1 MLLVLILTIVFGVI
15 ILTEKLY
22 YIKHWDEGLSLDLEF
37 EKDHIFRG
45 EKSVLKERITNTGKL
60 PLPMVRIK
68 FQADRKLEFIDADAN
83 ATITDKYYRNDVF
96 SIRGQERITRN
107 IPFVGSHR
115 GYFVLNSADA
125 VSADLFLTGHY
136 VTVFDESTS
145 VFVYPMPFESE
156 QFSRYLA
163 GISGE
168 VSSKRNL
175 MTDPFEMA
183 GIRPYM
189 DGDDVRIINHQAS
202 ARGQG
207 LMVNTY
213 GYTNELRANVYV
225 NCEDD
230 GIFKR
235 RKAVE
240 KSFDIAVSLLKHLNS
255 LGVAAGLRCNGV
267 SMFCGEDER
276 EIRPTLVEPASG
288 VEQFDEVCRN
298 LALIDMEKPVLS
310 FGECFGEEL
319 KHSDGD
325 VLNFIISPNSYED
338 FTGLLDE
345 IKNAGKSFT
354 WFYPYEGDSIP
365 EVKESLKK
373 CVRPIRADM

>member
-1 MLLVLILTIVFGVI
+1 MIILALIFGVI
-15 ILTEKLY
+15 ILTEKIY
-22 YIKHWDEGLSLDLEF
+22 YSRHWDDGLSLELQF

-45 EKSVLKERITNTGKL
+45 EKSVLKEKITNTSKL

-68 FQADRKLEFIDADAN
+68 FQADRSLEFVDADAN
-83 ATITDKYYRNDVF
+83 ATVTDKYYRNDVF

-107 IPFVGSHR
+107 IPFVGGHR

-125 VSADLFLTGHY
+125 VSTDIFLTSHF
-136 VTVFDESTS
+136 VTVFDETTS
-145 VFVYPMPFESE
+145 VFVYPVPFESE

-189 DGDDVRIINHQAS
+189 DGDDIRILNHKAS

-207 LMVNTY
+207 LMVNTF

-235 RKAVE
+235 KRAVE
-240 KSFDIAVSLLKHLNS
+240 KSFDIAVSLIKHLNS
-255 LGVAAGLRCNGV
+255 LGVAVGLRCNGV
-267 SMFCGEDER
+267 SMFCGEAEG
-276 EIRPTLVEPASG
+276 EVRPTVVEASAG
-288 VEQFDEVCRN
+288 VEQFDEVCRG
-298 LALIDMEKPVLS
+298 LSLIDMDKPVLK
-310 FGECFGEEL
+310 FDECFGEEL
-319 KHSDGD
+319 RQSDAT
-325 VLNFIISPNSYED
+325 VLNYIISPNHYND
-338 FTGLLDE
+338 FTDLLEE
-345 IKNAGKSFT
+345 IKLAGKTFT
-354 WFYPYEGDSIP
+354 WFYPYEGESVP
-365 EVKESLKK
+365 EVKESLRSNVKP
-373 CVRPIRADM
+373 VSADF